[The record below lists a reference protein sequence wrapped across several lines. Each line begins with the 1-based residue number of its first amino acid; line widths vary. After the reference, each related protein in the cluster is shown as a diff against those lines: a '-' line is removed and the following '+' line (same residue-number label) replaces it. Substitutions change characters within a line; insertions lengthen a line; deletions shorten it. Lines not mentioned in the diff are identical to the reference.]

1 MHKENEM
8 ATARTPACDERDE
21 PIQREI
27 DPALQA
33 LLLAH
38 PGKWAAM
45 TRSEIIALADD
56 PATVVKRARAKGHA
70 VPTIYHVPDAST
82 RHFF

>member
-1 MHKENEM
+1 MTT
-8 ATARTPACDERDE
+8 ATTSDCDEKDE
-21 PIQREI
+21 PTEYEL
-27 DPALQA
+27 DPALQT

-38 PGKWAAM
+38 PGKWAAI

-56 PATVVKRARAKGHA
+56 PATVARKAREMGHA

-82 RHFF
+82 LYFF